1 MMKLPVFD
9 LSAAARASLLTM
21 SLLMT
26 SLAGAQPQAGSDPLS
41 VPYGSRLE
49 AAAAAERLRAEGT
62 PVKIEEVRKRNP
74 DPVYSVE
81 LHGFSRWT
89 DAQRT
94 ANALREQGVDINVF
108 ATPDNRGYAV
118 GAGTFRSSERADAM
132 VAKMLQAGHKEIY
145 VFRVIEDDVFYRLIE
160 ERAPRTGPSVL
171 VFDSAPRGPASGA
184 VSAGTVSA
192 LSGVADAAR
201 FSAGVDDVRVESG
214 WLTSSSQDVDSS
226 NYFHGSVYARWH
238 SGGAWEARA
247 AARLFAWQQ
256 SGDPDFSRAELDYG
270 ETWLRYRDERFRVT
284 AGAQTVL
291 WGRVDELPPTDR
303 LSVQDVTRFALDDL
317 PDRRRAVPALR
328 VERFMGS
335 FKADLMWVP
344 RLRAAELPH
353 RDSIWHPVNR
363 QRGALLGIEPDPVL
377 AALVAGGSIRDR
389 DSGEGGLGLRLS
401 QAGQGIDYAFTL
413 QQARHSLP
421 YFELDPA
428 VRAAL
433 LADPGDPAGAIA
445 AGGDAATFTGR
456 HPRTLAV
463 GGDVGL
469 VSGAATWRLEAAW
482 LSDVPVTT
490 RDLRMETVA
499 AVDWAAGVEFYPGDA
514 DTRANLQLT
523 ARHLLDAPAVLDR
536 TDIYALGGEVEA
548 VFSSYRWR
556 GRLRFSLGLDER
568 DVYVNPELAFI
579 AIEPH
584 EFYVAGHFMSGAAN
598 TAGGFYRDN
607 DLLTLGWR
615 ARY

>member
-1 MMKLPVFD
+1 MKHVYDP
-9 LSAAARASLLTM
+9 SASARALALCV
-21 SLLMT
+21 LMLAT
-26 SLAGAQPQAGSDPLS
+26 PLAGAQSPQAGADPLS
-41 VPYGSRLE
+41 VPYSSRLE
-49 AAAAAERLRAEGT
+49 AAAVAERLRAQGT
-62 PVKIEEVRKRNP
+62 AVRIEEVRKRNP

-81 LHGFSRWT
+81 LHGFGRWT

-94 ANALREQGVDINVF
+94 ANALREHGVDINVF

-118 GAGTFRSSERADAM
+118 GAGTFRSAERADAM
-132 VAKMLQAGHKEIY
+132 VAKMLQAGYKEIY

-171 VFDSAPRGPASGA
+171 VFDSAARGPAGA
-184 VSAGTVSA
+184 ATETVA
-192 LSGVADAAR
+192 TVFGAAETPR
-201 FSAGVDDVRVESG
+201 FSVGVDDVRVEAG
-214 WLTSSSQDVDSS
+214 LLTASSQEADSS
-226 NYFHGSVYARWH
+226 NYLHGSVYGRWQ

-247 AARLFAWQQ
+247 TARLFAWQQ

-303 LSVQDVTRFALDDL
+303 LSVHDVTRFALDDL
-317 PDRRRAVPALR
+317 SDRRRAVPALR
-328 VERFMGS
+328 VERFMGN
-335 FKADLMWVP
+335 FKADLFWVP
-344 RLRAAELPH
+344 RFRAAELPH
-353 RDSIWHPVNR
+353 RDSIWYPVNR
-363 QRGALLGIEPDPVL
+363 QRGALLGIEPNPVL
-377 AALVAGGSIRDR
+377 AALVAGGSIHDR
-389 DSGEGGLGLRLS
+389 ESGEGGVGLRLS
-401 QAGQGIDYAFTL
+401 HAGQGVDYAFTL

-421 YFELDPA
+421 YFELNPA

-433 LADPGDPAGAIA
+433 LADPTDPAAAIA
-445 AGGDAATFTGR
+445 AGAGAATFTGR
-456 HPRTLAV
+456 HPRTTVV
-463 GGDVGL
+463 GGDIGL
-469 VSGAATWRLEAAW
+469 VSGAVTWRLEAAW

-536 TDIYALGGEVEA
+536 TDIYALGGELET
-548 VFSSYRWR
+548 VFASYRWR

-568 DVYVNPELAFI
+568 DVYVNPELAYI
-579 AIEPH
+579 AREPH
-584 EFYVAGHFMSGAAN
+584 EFYFAGHFLGGAAN

-607 DLLTLGWR
+607 DLLTVGWR